1 MFKHDV
7 LENLGLQI
15 QGFSREQIAS
25 MLVSIGAQHSH
36 LPEVLLPFF
45 ISQVLFAPGFVIPFT
60 PFLAHHC
67 CWLNHSENSC
77 HKQLEPLPN
86 MFFSSSLS
94 CIGQIICTSGV
105 FEHPCHHNEL
115 LQQTDCFLVLL
126 FLSLIC
132 RKKMIYKCSRMSS
145 YKNAMQCTHTNS
157 KVFKASALRYR

>member
-1 MFKHDV
+1 MYWKILACKSRDF
-7 LENLGLQI
+7 LGNRQLLCQS
-15 QGFSREQIAS
+15 QSEH
-25 MLVSIGAQHSH
+25 SIHICPRFCCH
-36 LPEVLLPFF
+36 FLFPRFYLPQVLLYHSDHFW
-45 ISQVLFAPGFVIPFT
+45 L
-60 PFLAHHC
+60 HHC